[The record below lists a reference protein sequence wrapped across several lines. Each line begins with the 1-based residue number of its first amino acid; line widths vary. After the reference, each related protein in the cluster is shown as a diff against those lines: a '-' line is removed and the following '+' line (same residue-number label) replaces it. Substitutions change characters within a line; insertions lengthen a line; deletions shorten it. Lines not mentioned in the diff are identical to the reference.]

1 MPSKPEDNTQNGTG
15 GSAGEVGGGND
26 TIYRDKPAQQEQQQ
40 RQENTPNNKFLLIN
54 SNGQSS
60 KIIDNS
66 GYINLPERNQ
76 NFNSNMSYWEYLN
89 TELDDTDLSGVF

>member
-1 MPSKPEDNTQNGTG
+1 MKIPSLQEHQ
-15 GSAGEVGGGND
+15 A
-26 TIYRDKPAQQEQQQ
+26 RQLLHQEQQQ